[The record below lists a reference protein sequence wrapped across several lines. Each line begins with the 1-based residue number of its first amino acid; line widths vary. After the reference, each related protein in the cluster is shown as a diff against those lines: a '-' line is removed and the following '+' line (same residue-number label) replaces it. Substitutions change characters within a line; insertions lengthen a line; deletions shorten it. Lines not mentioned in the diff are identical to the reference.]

1 MKRVHEVWPQL
12 GGRNRFLCGGR
23 CVTGPRHDFWF
34 TCCAWSSIVAP
45 CAFYYA
51 FCARD
56 LWVQLS
62 PLLPI
67 LTAALAV
74 LSILLLLLTACTDP
88 GIIPRPQLQCA
99 IHGLPL
105 QVAQVCGTPPVQV
118 DPTTLQPIN
127 PLTEELH
134 AAGYRWCPTCQL
146 MRPPRASHCREC
158 DNCVLRFDHHCPF
171 VNNCVA
177 QRNYPYFVGF
187 LVSTGLLGL
196 AVFLGMG
203 LWSSYIAGDHKAP
216 ISAAAL
222 RWVLIGIGVPTAS
235 LLVALLGLTTFHV
248 WLTCH
253 GRTTKEVFTGRQVNA
268 VAKPPSWFERGS
280 SLICAHESLM
290 MCPPAALQPQQAG
303 AQFAAP

>member
-1 MKRVHEVWPQL
+1 MTHVHEVWPQV

-34 TCCAWSSIVAP
+34 TCCAWSSIVVP
-45 CAFYYA
+45 CLFYYV

-62 PLLPI
+62 PLLPL
-67 LTAALAV
+67 LTTALAV
-74 LSILLLLLTACTDP
+74 LSVWLLLLTACTDP
-88 GIIPRPQLQCA
+88 GIIPRPGLQFA

-105 QVAQVCGTPPVQV
+105 QVIQACGTPPVQV
-118 DPTTLQPIN
+118 DPTTLLPIN
-127 PLTEELH
+127 TITEELY

-146 MRPPRASHCREC
+146 IRPPRASHCREC

-177 QRNYPYFVGF
+177 QRNYAYFVGF

-203 LWSSYIAGDHKAP
+203 LWSSYITEHKVP
-216 ISAAAL
+216 ISKVAL
-222 RWVLIGIGVPTAS
+222 QWVLIAIGVPTAS
-235 LLVALLGLTTFHV
+235 LLVALLGLLSFHV
-248 WLTCH
+248 WLTCR
-253 GRTTKEVFTGRQVNA
+253 GRTTKEVFTGREVGAAAQ
-268 VAKPPSWFERGS
+268 PSSWFERGS
-280 SLICAHESLM
+280 SLICARASLM
-290 MCPPAALQPQQAG
+290 MCSPAALQPQQAG
-303 AQFAAP
+303 AQLAIP